1 MSRRAESLAYALS
14 TAASLVV
21 AELGLRVRHRHSR
34 LLHLCVTAV
43 PPLATAAWLERRAT
57 RASPASSESTGS
69 CDVTDGSRDRDRDD
83 VPAFTAADRAAD
95 GDRHEAAHTVAQLSR
110 QRVDEVL
117 AEGGLS
123 IVVQPIYSLET
134 GLVVGVEALSRFPGA
149 PAQGPDKWF
158 AEAHRHGL
166 GVALEVLAVETAL
179 GLSSALPP
187 EVYVSVNVSPET
199 LTSAALRAAVT
210 TGPIPAERI
219 VLELTE
225 HVSVDDYDPLTEA
238 LSDLRGRGMRLAIDD
253 AGAGFASFRH
263 ILRLRPDL
271 IKVDRAITRGIHNE
285 PAHRAFA
292 AALVMFGLD
301 VGSMTIVAEGVE
313 TAEELRTIAS
323 LGIDAAQRYFL
334 GRPAPADTEWP
345 PIRNVIAFRT

>member
-1 MSRRAESLAYALS
+1 VSRRTESLAYGLS
-14 TAASLVV
+14 VAASMVA
-21 AELGLRVRHRHSR
+21 AELGLGIRYRRGR
-34 LLHLCVTAV
+34 LLHLCVIAI

-57 RASPASSESTGS
+57 RSFRAPAESTGS
-69 CDVTDGSRDRDRDD
+69 RDVTDHGSGREPDE
-83 VPAFTAADRAAD
+83 VLWFTGVDRAVD
-95 GDRHEAAHTVAQLSR
+95 IDRHEAADTVTQLSR
-110 QRVDEVL
+110 QRVEEVL
-117 AEGGLS
+117 ADGGLS

-134 GLVVGVEALSRFPGA
+134 GRVVGVEALSRFAGE

-179 GLSSALPP
+179 RVASALPA

-210 TGPIPAERI
+210 TGAIPADRI

-225 HVSVDDYDPLTEA
+225 HASVDDYDPLTEA

-271 IKVDRAITRGIHNE
+271 IKVDQAITRGIHNQ

-301 VGSMTIVAEGVE
+301 VGSVTIVAEGIE

-323 LGIDAAQRYFL
+323 LGIDAAQGYFL
-334 GRPAPADTEWP
+334 GRPAPADAEWP
-345 PIRNVIAFRT
+345 PMTNLMAFHT

>member
-1 MSRRAESLAYALS
+1 VSRRAASLAYMLS
-14 TAASLVV
+14 AAANLVA
-21 AELGLRVRHRHSR
+21 AELGLTLRDRRGR
-34 LLHLCVTAV
+34 LLHLCLIAV

-57 RASPASSESTGS
+57 LVLPAPVACTRVGRAV
-69 CDVTDGSRDRDRDD
+69 DMDRPQ
-83 VPAFTAADRAAD
+83 V
-95 GDRHEAAHTVAQLSR
+95 AHAVGLPSR
-110 QRVDEVL
+110 QRVEEVL

-179 GLSSALPP
+179 RAASTLPE

-199 LTSAALRAAVT
+199 LTSAALRIALIA
-210 TGPIPAERI
+210 GPIPAERI

-225 HVSVDDYDPLTEA
+225 HASVEDYAPLTEA

-271 IKVDRAITRGIHNE
+271 IKVDQAITRSIHNE

-301 VGSMTIVAEGVE
+301 VGSVTIVAEGVE

-323 LGIDAAQRYFL
+323 LGIDAAQGYFL
-334 GRPAPADTEWP
+334 GRPAPAETSWP
-345 PIRNVIAFRT
+345 PITNVMTFQS

>member
-1 MSRRAESLAYALS
+1 VSRRARLLIYALS
-14 TAASLVV
+14 AAASLVA
-21 AELGLRVRHRHSR
+21 AELGPRVRDRRGR
-34 LLHLCVTAV
+34 LLCLCVIGV

-57 RASPASSESTGS
+57 RSFSAPSPSTRS
-69 CDVTDGSRDRDRDD
+69 CGVTDCSSDRDE
-83 VPAFTAADRAAD
+83 VLGLTGADRAVD
-95 GDRHEAAHTVAQLSR
+95 IDRHEAAYAVAQLPR
-110 QRVDEVL
+110 QRVEEVL
-117 AEGGLS
+117 STGGLS

-158 AEAHRHGL
+158 AQAHRHGL

-179 GLSSALPP
+179 RVASALPV

-199 LTSAALRAAVT
+199 LKSAALRAAVMT
-210 TGPIPAERI
+210 TLIPAERI

-225 HVSVDDYDPLTEA
+225 HVSVENYDALIEA

-263 ILRLRPDL
+263 ILRLRPDV
-271 IKVDRAITRGIHNE
+271 IKVDQAITRGIHNE

-301 VGSMTIVAEGVE
+301 VGSVTIVAEGVE

-323 LGIDAAQRYFL
+323 LGIDAAQGYFL
-334 GRPAPADTEWP
+334 GRPGPADAEWP
-345 PIRNVIAFRT
+345 PITNVMAFHT